1 MESKNLTTCSTC
13 GMAYSIQ
20 KFAIVRTAEEKKSLW
35 EGLPEEM
42 KKTLEIK
49 VNLNKVHKEP
59 EFFFG
64 QSRICNG
71 CNKNFCSAECRFQHF
86 QVCEYKPCVEERRTE
101 KKRST
106 MKISRIVNLQKNV
119 KWDVPTIHAPS
130 VKKFFVT
137 IVDSIAIIAQ
147 LLFTKCV
154 SLDTI
159 ICKQNGNPYKVVA
172 NVCNLKYCPLYL
184 MQAVPNDE
192 SPNSPDRIKE
202 TKIN

>member
-101 KKRST
+101 KKKKYYENFKDRQFAKECQMGCPDNTCSKCKEVFCDNCGFYCHYCST
-106 MKISRIVNLQKNV
+106 SFHKMCKPRYHYLQT
-119 KWDVPTIHAPS
+119 KWEPLQS
-130 VKKFFVT
+130 CGE
-137 IVDSIAIIAQ
+137 
-147 LLFTKCV
+147 CV
-154 SLDTI
+154 
-159 ICKQNGNPYKVVA
+159 
-172 NVCNLKYCPLYL
+172 
-184 MQAVPNDE
+184 
-192 SPNSPDRIKE
+192 
-202 TKIN
+202 